1 MSAKITFF
9 PVGDGDMMFPI
20 ISSAAGV
27 RRLPHETSSSLA
39 GGDARHP
46 ARLSA

>member
-1 MSAKITFF
+1 MSAKITFV
-9 PVGDGDMMFPI
+9 PVGDGDDVPI

-27 RRLPHETSSSLA
+27 RRLPHETSGSPA
-39 GGDARHP
+39 GGDARQP